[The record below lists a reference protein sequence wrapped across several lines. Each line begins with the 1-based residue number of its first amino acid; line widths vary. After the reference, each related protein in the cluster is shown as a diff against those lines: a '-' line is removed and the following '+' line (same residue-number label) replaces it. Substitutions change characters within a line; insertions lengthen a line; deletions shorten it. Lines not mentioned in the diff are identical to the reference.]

1 VDATAQTISELMTKL
16 REGDHRA
23 TRQLFDLLY
32 PELRHLAALRM
43 KRERKDH
50 SWQPTALVNELYLE
64 LVKIKSLRGGET
76 DQEEKEAFFRLAAFL
91 MRRMLIHHSRPLH
104 QRIEKV
110 ELDEA
115 TIVVVPHAES
125 LVDVENALER
135 LASINPTLRS
145 VVELRVFEGQSVG
158 EIAAELGCSN
168 RTINRYWSFAQRW
181 LYAALARPG
190 DPVPT
195 NATT

>member
-43 KRERKDH
+43 RHERKDH

-76 DQEEKEAFFRLAAFL
+76 DKEEKEEFFRLAAFL

-110 ELDEA
+110 ELEE
-115 TIVVVPHAES
+115 TSIVGTPDAES
-125 LVDVENALER
+125 LVDIENALER
-135 LASINPTLRS
+135 LAAINPTLRS
-145 VVELRVFEGQSVG
+145 VVELRVFEGQNVG

-181 LYAALARPG
+181 LYEALARPG
-190 DPVPT
+190 DPAPT

>member
-1 VDATAQTISELMTKL
+1 VDATSQTISELMTKL

-43 KRERKDH
+43 RRERKDH

-110 ELDEA
+110 ELDET
-115 TIVVVPHAES
+115 TIIGTPDTES
-125 LVDVENALER
+125 LVDIENALGR
-135 LASINPTLRS
+135 LAAINPTLRS
-145 VVELRVFEGQSVG
+145 VVELRVFEGHSVS
-158 EIAAELGCSN
+158 EIATQLGCSN

-181 LYAALARPG
+181 LYEALARPD
-190 DPVPT
+190 DPLPA
-195 NATT
+195 NATG

>member
-1 VDATAQTISELMTKL
+1 MTKL

-43 KRERKDH
+43 KHERKDH

-76 DQEEKEAFFRLAAFL
+76 NQEEKEAFFRLAAFL

-110 ELDEA
+110 ELDETA
-115 TIVVVPHAES
+115 IVGAPDAES
-125 LVDVENALER
+125 LVDIENALER
-135 LASINPTLRS
+135 LAAINPTLRS

-158 EIAAELGCSN
+158 EIADQLGCSN

-181 LYAALARPG
+181 LYEALARPG
-190 DPVPT
+190 DPAPA
-195 NATT
+195 NATS